1 MPISFLLVASSRPN
15 IIPTPRSWLPAPR
28 FTNPLGDRA
37 IALDRKSQ
45 RINEQIRY
53 TPIRVIGAEGD
64 QLGVLETAEALQRA
78 KDLGLDLVE
87 VAPQEKPPVCRIMD
101 FGKFK
106 YQQKKRQH
114 KGHTHHSK
122 NKELRVRPKIGDHDL
137 MTKVNRAKE
146 FLAEK
151 DKVIF
156 SVIFRGREN
165 AHTEE
170 GYKLVQPPA
179 KGIGTGRQTRAI
191 AAMQGRRIV
200 VIFAPKVP
208 TSVVLQAPARASLQL
223 PAATASICPHDPISG
238 LPGFATDFRFGA
250 A

>member
-1 MPISFLLVASSRPN
+1 LNQFL
-15 IIPTPRSWLPAPR
+15 IPRSSPPAPC
-28 FTNPLGDRA
+28 FIDPLGDRA

-53 TPIRVIGAEGD
+53 SPIRVIGHEGD
-64 QLGVLETAEALQRA
+64 QLGVLETIDALQRA

-101 FGKFK
+101 YGKFK

-170 GYKLVQPPA
+170 GYKLVQRLQKELEPVA
-179 KGIGTGRQTRAI
+179 KLEQSPQ
-191 AAMQGRRIV
+191 MQGRRIV
-200 VIFAPKVP
+200 VIFAPK
-208 TSVVLQAPARASLQL
+208 
-223 PAATASICPHDPISG
+223 
-238 LPGFATDFRFGA
+238 
-250 A
+250 

>member
-1 MPISFLLVASSRPN
+1 MTPCPLAPQLPSFFNPI
-15 IIPTPRSWLPAPR
+15 
-28 FTNPLGDRA
+28 GDSP

-45 RINEQIRY
+45 RINEQIRIS
-53 TPIRVIGAEGD
+53 PIRVIGAEGD

-165 AHTEE
+165 AHIEE
-170 GYKLVQPPA
+170 GYKLVQRLNKDWNRSPSSSSRRRC
-179 KGIGTGRQTRAI
+179 KGGG
-191 AAMQGRRIV
+191 
-200 VIFAPKVP
+200 
-208 TSVVLQAPARASLQL
+208 SW
-223 PAATASICPHDPISG
+223 
-238 LPGFATDFRFGA
+238 
-250 A
+250 